1 MHTRIRFAAYK
12 EYGLLTHNGFVVFLS
27 HQKRCVGPI
36 IIAAN
41 MKTAICMFIVA
52 LLIISVT
59 SRPHAGP
66 EHEIL
71 RSVKIPY
78 EADKPW
84 PATMKGQRKQFRRM
98 FCDDHCVED
107 CIIELDLGMLDCE
120 WECGCA

>member
-12 EYGLLTHNGFVVFLS
+12 KYRLLSRNGFVVFLS
-27 HQKRCVGPI
+27 RQKRCVGPI

-41 MKTAICMFIVA
+41 MKTAICMFVVA

-66 EHEIL
+66 EDEIM

-78 EADKPW
+78 EADKP
-84 PATMKGQRKQFRRM
+84 ATMKGQGAQFRRTT
-98 FCDDHCVED
+98 CDEGCIKD
-107 CIIELDLGMLDCE
+107 CIESRIDPDCE